1 MEKCTRLKIWLFKN
15 KISQSKISRETGLHK
30 NTICNFLNT
39 GNGSKSVKELV
50 RLYLGIDKDLY
61 YDNLLE
67 IE

>member
-1 MEKCTRLKIWLFKN
+1 MEKCTKLKIWLFKQ

-30 NTICNFLNT
+30 NTISNFLNT
-39 GNGSKSVKELV
+39 GKGSKSVKELV

-61 YDNLLE
+61 YNNLLE